1 MEEQKDRKCQE
12 TAVCS
17 MLSQET
23 MGCSTPYCDLALGG
37 GCICS
42 KTLGGMNAGA
52 QLAFSF
58 LFSTG
63 FSPTGWCPSKL
74 T

>member
-37 GCICS
+37 VVSAVRLWVG
-42 KTLGGMNAGA
+42 
-52 QLAFSF
+52 
-58 LFSTG
+58 
-63 FSPTGWCPSKL
+63 
-74 T
+74 